1 MNEML
6 VLMHEGHTLII
17 KEFYALKS
25 SSGSLMLTV
34 RESFFVLI
42 DGRNSFATNS
52 KLYQHEKYQLLA
64 DAVEDLQ
71 GVADEGL
78 TWRVGQAAEARNA
91 ANQSALD
98 DKGDG
103 AEDRGAM
110 SDYLQSLIDGEVW
123 VKKRR

>member
-52 KLYQHEKYQLLA
+52 KLYQHEKYQLLVY
-64 DAVEDLQ
+64 DSL
-71 GVADEGL
+71 
-78 TWRVGQAAEARNA
+78 
-91 ANQSALD
+91 
-98 DKGDG
+98 
-103 AEDRGAM
+103 M
-110 SDYLQSLIDGEVW
+110 YHIHSLICS
-123 VKKRR
+123 R